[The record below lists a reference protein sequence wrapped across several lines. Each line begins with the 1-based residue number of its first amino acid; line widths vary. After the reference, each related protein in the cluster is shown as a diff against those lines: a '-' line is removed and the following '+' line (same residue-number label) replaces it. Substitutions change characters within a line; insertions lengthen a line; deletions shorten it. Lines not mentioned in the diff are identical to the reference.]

1 MIGRFDKYLM
11 TQLLTLF
18 GFFALVLVLVYW
30 VNRAV
35 VLFDQLIAN
44 GQSAAVFLE
53 ISVLSL
59 PNVIRIV
66 LPIAAFASTLYV
78 TNRLTTESELVVVQA
93 TGFSP
98 WRLARAVVYF
108 GLIVAV
114 LASVLG
120 HFLVPSSLRQLAV
133 RSDQIAQNMTA
144 RLLTEGQFIHPAD
157 QVTFYIREISP
168 QGELL
173 NIFLSDSRDAKLQV
187 TYSAREALLIRG
199 DDAPTLIMFDG
210 MAQALDTENRL
221 LSVTRFENFAFDLS
235 GLVELTGLGGIRP
248 QELGTGV
255 LLQASETTQALTG
268 ASRNTLISEAH
279 DRFGNALN
287 GFVAPLVGFAALM
300 LGGFSRFGIWR
311 QIAGAIGALIFIQM
325 ITRIGQDIVQSNA
338 NHWPA
343 AYMGP
348 LAGVI
353 LAALLLELAS
363 RPGLF
368 RRRHRATTPVGGSS

>member
-287 GFVAPLVGFAALM
+287 GFVAPLVGFAAL
-300 LGGFSRFGIWR
+300 
-311 QIAGAIGALIFIQM
+311 IGALIFIQM

-353 LAALLLELAS
+353 LAAILLELAS